1 MDVDLSLIEG
11 FDWDKGNLEHIT
23 RHKVNYKECE
33 EVFLNKPFIV
43 NEDESHSQS
52 EERFRVYGHTN
63 KNRLVMLV
71 LTIRNNK
78 FRIISVRDQ
87 SKKERKEYQEFG
99 DEYS

>member
-63 KNRLVMLV
+63 KNRLLMLV

>member
-1 MDVDLSLIEG
+1 LSLIEG